1 MKRSLVIGCA
11 AVALAAGCG
20 TASAQSKFDVLM
32 GGDAF
37 FQGAY
42 VDQDNDNGL
51 RKTEFANRFRLT
63 VTPTA
68 KADNGLEYGARL
80 RLRASNGT
88 NNARSTDYD
97 RAYIF
102 VNGTFGSV
110 QAGVTNGPSDDS
122 GVIGPNV
129 DGISG
134 SPDGFYANYYAPIG
148 LPNGT
153 SIVLPYVTGALRTLE
168 SGDASTKI
176 VYSTPSFGGFKL
188 SAAYTPTYG
197 SSGTDV
203 NRRKNGPLAPI
214 YKDMGEIQA
223 YYKGAFSGVGV
234 EASVAYQFAK
244 APTGVEDL
252 SSVHAGATISY
263 GAFALGGSYAFSGDS
278 GYAKGHRGV
287 DDNQVW
293 LVGAQYTIGPVIL
306 AATYTDAKGANVG
319 TGAATAADYARAHI
333 YQAGVTYTVAPG
345 LTTGLEYSFV
355 DNKSGGVNND
365 ANIVLRDTPFAL

>member
-20 TASAQSKFDVLM
+20 TASAQSKFDVIM

-42 VDQDNDNGL
+42 VDQDNDNAL

-80 RLRASNGT
+80 RLRASGGT
-88 NNARSTDYD
+88 NNNRQTDAD
-97 RAYIF
+97 RAYMF
-102 VNGTFGSV
+102 VNGSFGSI
-110 QAGVTNGPSDDS
+110 QAGVINGPSDDS

-134 SPDGFYANYYAPIG
+134 SPDGWVFNYYG
-148 LPNGT
+148 VT
-153 SIVLPYVTGALRTLE
+153 SLPYVVGSLRTLE

-176 VYSTPSFGGFKL
+176 VYSTPSFAGFKL

-197 SSGTDV
+197 SSNT
-203 NRRKNGPLAPI
+203 NIERRKNVT
-214 YKDMGEIQA
+214 YNDMGEVQA
-223 YYKGAFSGVGV
+223 YYKGAFSGVGI
-234 EASVAYQFAK
+234 EASVAYQFAQ
-244 APTGVEDL
+244 APTGFEDL
-252 SSVHAGATISY
+252 SSVHTGATITY
-263 GAFALGGSYAFSGDS
+263 GAFAIGGSYAFSGDS
-278 GYAKGHRGV
+278 GYRKGHTGV

-319 TGAATAADYARAHI
+319 TGAFTSADYARAHV
-333 YQAGVTYTVAPG
+333 YQGGVTYAVAPG
-345 LTTGLEYSFV
+345 LTTGLEYSYV
-355 DNKSGGVNND
+355 DNKSGGRNND
-365 ANIVLRDTPFAL
+365 ANIVLWDTRFSF

>member
-20 TASAQSKFDVLM
+20 TASAQSKFDVIL

-42 VDQDNDNGL
+42 VDQDNDNNL

-80 RLRASNGT
+80 RLRAAGT
-88 NNARSTDYD
+88 TSSGNNRTTDAD

-110 QAGVTNGPSDDS
+110 QAGVTNGPSDDT
-122 GVIGPNV
+122 GVISPNV

-134 SPDGFYANYYAPIG
+134 SPDGFYANYYG
-148 LPNGT
+148 VT
-153 SIVLPYVTGALRTLE
+153 SLPYVTGSLRTLE

-176 VYSTPSFGGFKL
+176 VYSTPSFAGFKL

-197 SSGTDV
+197 SSNTDV
-203 NRRKNGPLAPI
+203 NRRKNVT
-214 YKDMGEIQA
+214 YNDMGEVQA
-223 YYKGAFSGVGV
+223 YYKGAFSGVGL
-234 EASVAYQFAK
+234 EASVAYQFAQ
-244 APTGVEDL
+244 APTGFEDL
-252 SSVHAGATISY
+252 SSVHTGATVSF
-263 GAFALGGSYAFSGDS
+263 GPFAIGGSYAFSGDS
-278 GYAKGHRGV
+278 GYRKGHTGV

-293 LVGAQYTIGPVIL
+293 LVGAQYTVGPLIL

-319 TGAATAADYARAHI
+319 TGAFTAADYARAHI
-333 YQAGVTYTVAPG
+333 YQGGVTYTVAPG
-345 LTTGLEYSFV
+345 LTTGLEYSYV

-365 ANIVLRDTPFAL
+365 ANIVLWDTRFSF

>member
-20 TASAQSKFDVLM
+20 TASAQSKSKFDVIM

-42 VDQDNDNGL
+42 VDQDNDNSL

-88 NNARSTDYD
+88 GNVRTTDAD
-97 RAYIF
+97 RAYMF
-102 VNGTFGSV
+102 VNGSFGSI
-110 QAGVTNGPSDDS
+110 QAGVVNGPSDDS

-134 SPDGFYANYYAPIG
+134 SPDGWVFNYYG
-148 LPNGT
+148 VT
-153 SIVLPYVTGALRTLE
+153 SLPYVLGSLRNLE

-176 VYSTPSFGGFKL
+176 VYSTPSFSGFKL

-197 SSGTDV
+197 SSNTDI
-203 NRRKNGPLAPI
+203 NRRKNVTYNDI
-214 YKDMGEIQA
+214 GEVQA
-223 YYKGAFSGVGV
+223 YYKGAFSGVGL
-234 EASVAYQFAK
+234 EASVAYQFGQ
-244 APTGVEDL
+244 APTGFEDL
-252 SSVHAGATISY
+252 SSVHAGATVTY
-263 GAFALGGSYAFSGDS
+263 GAFAIGGSYAFSGDS
-278 GYAKGHRGV
+278 GYAKSHRGV

-319 TGAATAADYARAHI
+319 TGAATAADYARAHV
-333 YQAGVTYTVAPG
+333 YQGGVTYAVAPG
-345 LTTGLEYSFV
+345 LTTGLEYSYV
-355 DNKSGGVNND
+355 DNKSGGRNND
-365 ANIVLRDTPFAL
+365 ANIVLWDTRFSF